1 MFPSRAVWEMVSQP
15 FKRSQQGLFQGKMKQ
30 YGNNVPFSKHKT
42 RRTWLPNVQQKR
54 LTSDILGETIR
65 LKLTTRA
72 LKTIKTKGG
81 LDQYLKATSGELL
94 GHKGMELR
102 IKLQDAERAKRKKPR
117 SKEDRMFSVAIKET
131 PVDTLGQILAPKYPT
146 LNSARFARD
155 MATKALNKEKG
166 VATVEQT
173 MAYMAHVRE
182 HIIYLHAPK
191 A

>member
-1 MFPSRAVWEMVSQP
+1 
-15 FKRSQQGLFQGKMKQ
+15 
-30 YGNNVPFSKHKT
+30 
-42 RRTWLPNVQQKR
+42 
-54 LTSDILGETIR
+54 
-65 LKLTTRA
+65 
-72 LKTIKTKGG
+72 
-81 LDQYLKATSGELL
+81 
-94 GHKGMELR
+94 MELR

-166 VATVEQT
+166 VATCVLISPIFRSLIDLEMRYSVEQT

-191 A
+191 GQS